1 MGEGWGV
8 SEYDCEICPTLGTL
22 DFDDLCLESG
32 FGSEGED
39 IDECKILPG
48 LCANGQC
55 INTMGSYRC
64 ICNRGFRWTI
74 TIICNEIDIYKYLQ
88 L

>member
-1 MGEGWGV
+1 MSDCCCTMGEGWGA
-8 SEYDCEICPTLGTL
+8 SEYDCEICPSRGTL

-64 ICNRGFRWTI
+64 ICNRGFR
-74 TIICNEIDIYKYLQ
+74 
-88 L
+88 